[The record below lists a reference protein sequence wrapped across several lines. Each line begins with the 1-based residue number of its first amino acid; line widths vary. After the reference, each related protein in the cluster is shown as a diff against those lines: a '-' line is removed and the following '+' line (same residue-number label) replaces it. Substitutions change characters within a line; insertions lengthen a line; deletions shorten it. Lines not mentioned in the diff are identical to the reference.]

1 MKQTLEQLLAPFG
14 QQHLLAFWDELD
26 DAQRQHLAAD
36 IRRVDF
42 ALLDQLVKGKQH
54 ADDWTALAARA
65 ETPPAI
71 RLANQK
77 KGDATRSSAASASGR
92 ASSPSYGRV
101 GAILVA
107 GGQGTR
113 LGFSHPK
120 GMFPVGPVSGASLF
134 QILIEKLIAVGRRN
148 GVRIPLYLMTSTATH
163 DGTIEYLNEHGR
175 FGLPADDLHVFCQGQ
190 MPAVEVDTGRV
201 LLDSK
206 HRLALSP
213 DGHGGMLA
221 ALAKSGGLADMQR
234 RGLEHVFYFQVDN
247 PLAQVCDP
255 LFLAEHERCG
265 SEMSSQVVAKRF
277 PLERVGNV
285 AMIDGRLRIIEYS
298 DLPELAANE
307 RNADGSL
314 KFWAGSIA
322 VHFFT
327 VAFLTRMQS
336 AAGALPFHVARKK
349 VPFVDAAGQRIE
361 PAAPNATKFE
371 RFIFDLLPAAERY
384 LVWEVDPAD
393 AFAPLKNAPGEK
405 TDTLATMQAAL
416 IAQHTRWLEAA
427 GATVAPGVPVEIS
440 PLFALG
446 PEDLR
451 GKIQPGLQVTQPNYF
466 C

>member
-1 MKQTLEQLLAPFG
+1 MKQALEQLLAPFG
-14 QQHLLAFWDELD
+14 QQHLLAFWDELN
-26 DAQRQHLAAD
+26 DAQRQQLADD

-42 ALLDQLVKGKQH
+42 AQLDQLVKGKQH
-54 ADDWTALAARA
+54 AEDWAALAARA
-65 ETPPAI
+65 KTPPAV
-71 RLANQK
+71 RLSDQK
-77 KGDATRSSAASASGR
+77 KRDATHSSAVAGR

-134 QILIEKLIAVGRRN
+134 QILIEKLIAAGRRT
-148 GVRIPLYLMTSTATH
+148 GASVPLYLMTSTATH
-163 DGTIEYLNEHGR
+163 DETIAYLDEHDR
-175 FGLPADDLHVFCQGQ
+175 FGLPAEDLHVFCQGQ
-190 MPAVEVDTGRV
+190 MPAVEIETGRV
-201 LLDSK
+201 LLDAK
-206 HRLALSP
+206 NRLALGP

-221 ALAKSGGLADMQR
+221 ALAKSGGLDDMQR
-234 RGLEHVFYFQVDN
+234 RGLQHIFYFQVDN

-255 LFLAEHERCG
+255 LFLSEHERCG
-265 SEMSSQVVAKRF
+265 SEMSSQVVGKRF

-298 DLPELAANE
+298 DLPEAAANE

-322 VHFFT
+322 VHVFA
-327 VAFLTRMQS
+327 VEFLRRMQS

-361 PAAPNATKFE
+361 PTAPNAIKFE

-384 LVWEVDPAD
+384 LIWEVDPAD
-393 AFAPLKNAPGEK
+393 AFAPLKNAAGEK
-405 TDTLATMQAAL
+405 TDTLATTQAAL
-416 IAQHTRWLEAA
+416 IAQHARWLEAA
-427 GATVAPGVPVEIS
+427 GATVAPSVPVEIS

-446 PEDLR
+446 PDDLR
-451 GKIQPGLQVTQPNYF
+451 GKIQPGLHVTQPTCF